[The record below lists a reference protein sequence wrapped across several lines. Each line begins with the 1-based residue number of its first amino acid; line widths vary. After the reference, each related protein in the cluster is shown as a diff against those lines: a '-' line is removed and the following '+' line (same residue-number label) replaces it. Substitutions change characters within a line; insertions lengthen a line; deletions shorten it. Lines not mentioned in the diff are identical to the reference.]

1 MSTKRNKSCVTVGFV
16 ALGCPKNMV
25 DSERI
30 LAQIARAG
38 LVITQDADNADVVVI
53 NTCGFISPAKDEAM
67 DAIRKAVSR
76 KQKGCVRKVIVAG
89 CLPQRLGKVMLEQTP
104 GIDAIVGLEHRDNIV
119 EVIEKILSDD
129 SRVQLVTP
137 GFTALPDDRV
147 RLRIMPRHYSYL
159 RISEGCSRK
168 CAFCTI
174 PAIRG
179 KSRSKPKEIVIA
191 EAKDLVGSGAVELN
205 IIGQDITIYGQD
217 LNSGENLPDLLIDLA
232 KIPRLTWI
240 RLLYLYPTGI
250 TDRLIDTVA
259 SCKKIVHYFDIPIQ
273 HINPHILKLMRRPHS
288 KDRICRLIEKL
299 RTRLPDCVI
308 RTTLIV
314 GFPGETDA
322 RFDELLDFVK
332 RARFDH
338 LGCFTFYPEQGTPAA
353 RFPHQIPRRIKKQ
366 RFDEIMR
373 AQQRI
378 VFEKNRS
385 RIGETLTCLIDS
397 VNEKRKTATTRYF
410 GQAPQIDPVCIIK
423 NHNTPFTAEH
433 AETAEKKTKIISAW
447 SPRPSAVSAVRSGNF
462 IKAKIVGT
470 RGYDLLCEQIS

>member
-38 LVITQDADNADVVVI
+38 LIITQDADNADVVII
-53 NTCGFISPAKDEAM
+53 NTCGFISPAKDEAL
-67 DAIRKAVSR
+67 DAIRKAVR
-76 KQKGCVRKVIVAG
+76 QKQKGRVRKVIVAG
-89 CLPQRLGKVMLEQTP
+89 CLPQRLGKALLEQTP

-119 EVIEKILSDD
+119 EVIKKTLLND
-129 SRVQLVTP
+129 SLVQLVKP
-137 GFTALPDDRV
+137 DFTALPDDRV
-147 RLRIMPRHYSYL
+147 RLRITPRHYSYL

-179 KSRSKPKEIVIA
+179 KSRSKPKGTVIA
-191 EAKDLVGSGAVELN
+191 EAKDLVHSGAVELN
-205 IIGQDITIYGQD
+205 IIGQDITTYGRD
-217 LNSGENLPDLLIDLA
+217 LKSGENLPDLLTDLV
-232 KIPRLTWI
+232 KIPRLAWI

-259 SCKKIVHYFDIPIQ
+259 SCEKIVPYFDIPLQ

-288 KDRICRLIEKL
+288 KDRICRLIEKF

-322 RFDELLDFVK
+322 RFEELLDFVK
-332 RARFDH
+332 WARFDH
-338 LGCFTFYPEQGTPAA
+338 LGCFTYYPEEGTPAA
-353 RFPHQIPRRIKKQ
+353 RFPHQIPLKIKKQ
-366 RFDEIMR
+366 RYDEIMK

-378 VFEKNRS
+378 VFEKNKS
-385 RIGETLTCLIDS
+385 RLGQTITCLIES
-397 VNEKRKTATTRYF
+397 VSEKRKTAAARFF
-410 GQAPQIDPVCIIK
+410 GQAPQIDSLCIIK
-423 NHNTPFTAEH
+423 HCNASPGDFIRV
-433 AETAEKKTKIISAW
+433 KIIGS
-447 SPRPSAVSAVRSGNF
+447 
-462 IKAKIVGT
+462 
-470 RGYDLLCEQIS
+470 RGYDLLCRQI